1 MGYPIVPVK
10 KEGEGD
16 EPEETVSEN
25 FRGSGVRLKDATKTK
40 KRSRRDK
47 EKGGSSI
54 ATGSSLKDVIQID

>member
-16 EPEETVSEN
+16 EQEEAVSEN

-47 EKGGSSI
+47 GGSSTG
-54 ATGSSLKDVIQID
+54 TGSSLKDVIQID